1 MKSGERLAL
10 AVILGLVLLVG
21 GSTGAAAYA
30 WHRAGTVRI
39 AVHDAQP
46 DGSDFTM
53 SLPGILLNTAIAIC
67 PMPNDPELNARLHE
81 AAPALREVTSRLST
95 LPDVVFL
102 DVKNDQGTIRVEKQ
116 GADLLIRVVSPQ
128 ERVEI
133 AVPIES
139 VRKLMRK
146 LEV

>member
-39 AVHDAQP
+39 AVHDARP
-46 DGSDFTM
+46 DGSDFSM
-53 SLPGILLNTAIAIC
+53 NLPGILLNTAIALC
-67 PMPNDPELNARLHE
+67 PVPNDPELNARL
-81 AAPALREVTSRLST
+81 REVSPMLRAVASRLST
-95 LPDVVFL
+95 LPDVVLL
-102 DVKNDQGTIRVEKQ
+102 DVKNDQGTVRDEKL
-116 GADLLIRVVSPQ
+116 GPDLLIRVVSPQ
-128 ERVEI
+128 ERVDI

-139 VRKLMRK
+139 VRKLMHK
-146 LEV
+146 LET